1 MRKHRRFLK
10 QKMFRR
16 IRYTIIKL
24 AFDELFVTLAKQ
36 WDEIDQAILDDLIDT
51 FGIDIHFDHS

>member
-24 AFDELFVTLAKQ
+24 FVTLAKQ
-36 WDEIDQAILDDLIDT
+36 WNEIDQAILDDLIDT
-51 FGIDIHFDHS
+51 FGSDIHFDHS